1 VREPSWR
8 TRRIEEARP
17 AWLRKIAKLGGH
29 DPHAKCETI
38 SMVAFEVL
46 DASHPEENAR
56 RERERRIS
64 KAVAK
69 LQGILARRDAAERE
83 VAIAFLGDPAE
94 FLAEKRFQSFLERYK
109 DPLDSVDR
117 FRRNLRG
124 LNRAKKLKLSSEI
137 IDRLAYRLLAASIA
151 VRKMHAGKG
160 YLEPLKELVKD
171 AQRLRNHVAWALAD
185 FLLANGMAPES
196 ARLTAEECLPLIGL
210 GRYRVRAEIP
220 LQRANQLEAA
230 GRRAEQLAR
239 ELLQETGGDPQE
251 AEGFLDAIVSGSEKM
266 GKGDPHVVERAR
278 RYIDAVPMIREM
290 IYTVASED
298 TKLESDLRLYRRM
311 REKSQSSRQA

>member
-160 YLEPLKELVKD
+160 YLE
-171 AQRLRNHVAWALAD
+171 
-185 FLLANGMAPES
+185 
-196 ARLTAEECLPLIGL
+196 
-210 GRYRVRAEIP
+210 
-220 LQRANQLEAA
+220 
-230 GRRAEQLAR
+230 
-239 ELLQETGGDPQE
+239 
-251 AEGFLDAIVSGSEKM
+251 
-266 GKGDPHVVERAR
+266 AR